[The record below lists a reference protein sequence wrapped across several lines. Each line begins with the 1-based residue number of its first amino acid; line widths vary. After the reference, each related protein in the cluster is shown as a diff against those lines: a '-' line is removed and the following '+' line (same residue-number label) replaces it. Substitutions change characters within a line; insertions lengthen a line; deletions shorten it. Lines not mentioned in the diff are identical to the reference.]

1 MFTPRGENIA
11 RPFRLLVD
19 ARKIADGGIGRYT
32 ASLLAALE
40 GEPVQVTA
48 LVTAEHRPMLPPYV
62 TPLITHMAPFSVQS
76 FYRLTS
82 HVPWG
87 LFDVYHSPH
96 FFLPRSIPIPTIVT
110 VHDAIPISHPSGILH
125 QRLMSYFLS
134 RLATRANAVITV
146 SRKSA
151 LQLRALVGLETRV
164 IPNILPFAAQRSPDV
179 ANQSATDSG
188 LPRRYVVGVF
198 SNGKPHKGQRQ
209 FAEACAACGVA
220 GVAVGRGGA
229 MLAGHPNITCM
240 ADMPWEKL
248 LEVYQGASAVVVA
261 STVEGFCLP
270 AMEGKAL
277 GVRIVS
283 TPEPAVCELLDDN
296 DEVASDFSGAA
307 LATALRRA
315 LARPEREY
323 LWERAAEFYPQR
335 VAKQLMNLYH
345 QALGLEVACE
355 VH

>member
-1 MFTPRGENIA
+1 MGGAHPV
-11 RPFRLLVD
+11 RLLVD

-32 ASLLAALE
+32 ASLLTALE
-40 GEPVQVTA
+40 GEPVHVTA

-62 TPLITHMAPFSVQS
+62 TPLVTHVPPFSLQS
-76 FYRLTS
+76 LGCLAS

-87 LFDVYHSPH
+87 LYDLYHSPH

-134 RLATRANAVITV
+134 RLATRASAVVTV
-146 SRKSA
+146 SRNSA
-151 LQLRALVGLETRV
+151 LQLRRLVGLETKI

-179 ANQSATDSG
+179 ASQSATG
-188 LPRRYVVGVF
+188 PALPSRYVVGVF
-198 SNGKPHKGQRQ
+198 SNSKPHKGQQQ

-229 MLAGHPNITCM
+229 MLSGQPNITCIS
-240 ADMPWEKL
+240 DMPWERL
-248 LEVYQGASAVVVA
+248 LEVYQGARAVVVA

-296 DEVASDFSGAA
+296 DEVASDFSGPA

-323 LWERAAEFYPQR
+323 LWERAIDFYPQR